1 MQVRRRRLGNGEGGS
16 NDERQEESEL
26 LPEDPN

>member
-1 MQVRRRRLGNGEGGS
+1 MRKRGLGKGEGGS

-26 LPEDPN
+26 FSED